1 MDINFLIPALSLDN
15 VQRWQKHRKDN
26 KKTVAVHSFRAT
38 LIFRYLGGTE
48 VDAMLTHDSDEIE
61 TGDIPSPAKK
71 HIQGLEYFKRYC
83 VPFKTERQLGKLAD
97 LLELMC
103 ELEEDR
109 QQYGRLPKNMQKI
122 YNEEK
127 VRVMQLAKDLN
138 KTKEVKQL
146 LRRVGR

>member
-1 MDINFLIPALSLDN
+1 MDIQYLIPALSLDN

-48 VDAMLTHDSDEIE
+48 VDAMLTHDADEIE

-71 HIQGLEYFKRYC
+71 HIQGLEYFKKNC
-83 VPFKTERQLGKLAD
+83 VPFKAERQLGKLAD
-97 LLELMC
+97 LLELLC

-109 QQYGRLPKNMQKI
+109 QQYGRLPKKMQTI
-122 YNEEK
+122 YTLEK
-127 VRVMQLAKDLN
+127 AHVMGLAKELG
-138 KTKEVKQL
+138 KMKEVKEL
-146 LRRVGR
+146 LKKIGR